1 MIRAKP
7 AAVAKAPQRRRG
19 SVTPYLFISPFYLLF
34 GVFFLL
40 PTLAALVLSFFRWSS
55 MGAPS
60 FFGVSNYERL
70 FLNDPVF
77 WQAII
82 NTLVYSAAS
91 IFIICP
97 LALLL
102 ALALNSQDLWFKT
115 FWRTVYFAPIVTS
128 TVAVSLVFV
137 MFYNKDYGLF
147 NGVLGFFGLEPVNW
161 LGDRSK
167 VKLAVVGVVMWRWT
181 GLTSIY
187 FLAGLQGIARVLY
200 EAAKID
206 GANTWQRFWHIT
218 LPQLRPV
225 TLFVIIIVVIGS
237 LQTFDE
243 PQILTGGGPAN
254 ASLSVVQ
261 YLYSRGI
268 EQLRFG
274 YASAIGV
281 LLFIS
286 IFVLSFLQFRL
297 FRVGNG

>member
-1 MIRAKP
+1 M
-7 AAVAKAPQRRRG
+7 
-19 SVTPYLFISPFYLLF
+19 
-34 GVFFLL
+34 
-40 PTLAALVLSFFRWSS
+40 
-55 MGAPS
+55 
-60 FFGVSNYERL
+60 
-70 FLNDPVF
+70 
-77 WQAII
+77 
-82 NTLVYSAAS
+82 
-91 IFIICP
+91 
-97 LALLL
+97 ALLL
-102 ALALNSQDLWFKT
+102 YPYESKSV
-115 FWRTVYFAPIVTS
+115 RTID
-128 TVAVSLVFV
+128 
-137 MFYNKDYGLF
+137 NKDYGLF

-167 VKLAVVGVVMWRWT
+167 VKLAVIGVVMWRWT

-243 PQILTGGGPAN
+243 PQILTEGGPAN

>member
-77 WQAII
+77 WQAIS

-102 ALALNSQDLWFKT
+102 ALALNSEDLWFKT

-128 TVAVSLVFV
+128 TVAVSLVFL

-167 VKLAVVGVVMWRWT
+167 VKLAVIGVVMWRWT

-243 PQILTGGGPAN
+243 PQILTEGGPAN